1 MRKNRLKLPED
12 MLTQEEIK
20 SMVRAAKTNRDK
32 ALIASLYESGCRIGE
47 LLNIKMKQIHP
58 HPHGFQITVTGKKG
72 PRRLLLIASAPYI
85 TAWLNDHPKNENPD
99 SYLWVTCDH
108 RSQRL
113 KYWRVT
119 VILKT
124 AAKRAAVRKA
134 VNPHNFRHSRATHL
148 AKHLTDDVDQALL
161 KLNNIQTD
169 EISGQEKDF
178 TVRRCVKC
186 DLENPP
192 SNRFCSRCGIVLDKN
207 AAEQFIKEDTE
218 RKHADSIMDRLLED
232 KEVRDLLEQKLK
244 QLAF

>member
-1 MRKNRLKLPED
+1 
-12 MLTQEEIK
+12 
-20 SMVRAAKTNRDK
+20 
-32 ALIASLYESGCRIGE
+32 
-47 LLNIKMKQIHP
+47 
-58 HPHGFQITVTGKKG
+58 
-72 PRRLLLIASAPYI
+72 LIASAPYI

-99 SYLWVTCDH
+99 SYLWVTCDY

-148 AKHLTDDVDQALL
+148 AKHLTEAQMNEYMGWVQGSDMPSTYVHLSGRDVDQALL

-192 SNRFCSRCGIVLDKN
+192 SNKFCSRCGMILDEK
-207 AAEQFIKEDTE
+207 AAEDMIKRNLE
-218 RKHADSIMDRLLED
+218 RDKADGIMDRLIQDSEFRTMF
-232 KEVRDLLEQKLK
+232 ERKL
-244 QLAF
+244 QEFAGEWNG